1 MFPCSSSSQD
11 PKRLIMSVGDSRV
24 GKSTTIR
31 LLIDLLCCKGK
42 RIRAYDHDN
51 RQKLE
56 PYKTL
61 LEVESLTFSEGTD
74 LFIEELVNGYDG
86 IIVDMPGQHI
96 ERICHYIDE
105 VKLFKILSKVGWR
118 LTFIQPI
125 SHRADCNE
133 YLSELLA
140 FAGNQADYVIV
151 KNLHFDLRFKIYQ
164 NLGYDKLMAVNGT
177 DIVLGGLN
185 KYSYEA
191 IETVKK
197 PYSQITKDI
206 EIFSVYRT
214 YAYKWINS
222 FYQSILNNSLACQYL
237 GLLQQP
243 QQERVYDDF

>member
-1 MFPCSSSSQD
+1 MSPYNHPH

-31 LLIDLLCCKGK
+31 LLIDLLCSGGK
-42 RIRAYDHDN
+42 HIRAYDHDN

-56 PYKTL
+56 PYKSL
-61 LEVESLTFSEGTD
+61 IEVESLNFNKGTD
-74 LFIEELVNGYDG
+74 LVIEELVNDYDA

-96 ERICHYIDE
+96 DRICHYIDE
-105 VKLFKILSKVGWR
+105 VKLFKILAKVGWR
-118 LTFIQPI
+118 LTFVQPI
-125 SHRADCNE
+125 SHRADCTE

-140 FAGNQADYVIV
+140 FALNQADYVIV
-151 KNLHFDLRFKIYQ
+151 KNQHFDQQFKIYQ
-164 NLGYDKLMAVNGT
+164 KLRHSQVMNLGGT
-177 DIVLGGLN
+177 EIVLKQLN

-206 EIFSVYRT
+206 GIFSVYRT
-214 YAYKWINS
+214 YAYKWVRS
-222 FYQSILNNSLACQYL
+222 FHQSILNNSLACQYL
-237 GLLQQP
+237 GLVHQT